1 MPTPNVIKYSASP
14 VSNTI
19 GRNNMRLGISDNAG
33 YGPTSSTDFWNGYTP
48 GASGYTI
55 YVNKVSNGPSIF
67 SPANDT
73 ELINT
78 AKYIATSIN
87 LSPTITTAV
96 EAISWI
102 NSQSNMICVNYNY
115 PSIVTSGLV
124 ALLDASFTTSYSKG
138 GTGWRDLS
146 DTQSTAT
153 LINGVSYLTN
163 NNGSLSYSSSSLQ
176 YAELPDLGNLSNF
189 TVSCWFKLSTLPTTS
204 GAAAV
209 VANVYNGSNL
219 NFSVGLNNS
228 PFSSNICGG
237 FFNGAWRTTSGFT
250 PATGSW
256 YSVDVTYN
264 GSQIIQYLNGAEQS
278 TLTYSGTAQS
288 SGLGIR
294 IGRRWDSS
302 PSSVDFINGEI
313 PFVSIYNRALSSSE
327 ILSNYNSI
335 KSRYQSGIVISGLL
349 IELDA
354 YSSTSYPGSGTTVVN
369 SQTPGTYDHTL
380 TSATYTVLNGIKC
393 FDCTTGTKRIVVN
406 GTGPTLPTTGYTYI
420 TWARLEVGNP
430 AGFRT
435 LLYTNSPKYTPITIP
450 NGTNT
455 LGYWDTAFRSS
466 GYDLASSV
474 GVWVQYAV
482 VGDNSSQSF
491 YINGSQVGSTIA
503 YGAGG
508 TTHWGWGNNDIV
520 PQAWG
525 YVANMY
531 FYNRKLTLAEIQQ
544 QYDYLSPRFIEEPVT
559 ENLVLYYDPSNSS
572 SYSGSGTTI
581 NDLSGNGLSGTLS
594 NVTYTSPAFNFNG
607 TSSTISVP
615 DNSLLEPGSGD
626 WTMEAWVNHS
636 VTTGSSRIILGKTDG
651 GLANQWGY
659 GLRTIANGN
668 TYGEVGNGTTSI
680 ASNSSALSINTWYQ
694 VVGVWTNV
702 ASNNFELFINGVSQG
717 SQSHSFTSIRNTT
730 NPLYIGSFNN
740 GQFSQ
745 WLNGKIGIVRLYNS
759 ALTSS
764 QVLQNY
770 NVNKSKYG
778 L

>member
-1 MPTPNVIKYSASP
+1 
-14 VSNTI
+14 
-19 GRNNMRLGISDNAG
+19 MRLGISDSAG

-209 VANVYNGSNL
+209 VANVYDLSSKL
-219 NFSVGLNNS
+219 NFSIGLNRS
-228 PFSSNICGG
+228 PTSANICGG
-237 FFNGAWRTTSGFT
+237 FFNGTWRTTDGFT

-327 ILSNYNSI
+327 ISSNYNAILPRYSDTSSI
-335 KSRYQSGIVISGLL
+335 VTDGLFVELDASNYISGTWTDETGNGNNATINGATWVSTNGGIFDFDGVNDTISVPHNSSLSLSTTTQKTVQIWVKFDSLGGSNQQIPVFGKLSSASGFDGYWGGLFSNGGVLRCVTNGASIQRTSNSTLTVTTDTWYLMTFISQITSTANTTKVYINETEYITDAHGSDTYSETNPFYLGFIGSGVSSLYLNGKIGACYFYTKGLSVAEISQNYNATKSRYDGGSPV
-349 IELDA
+349 
-354 YSSTSYPGSGTTVVN
+354 YS
-369 SQTPGTYDHTL
+369 
-380 TSATYTVLNGIKC
+380 
-393 FDCTTGTKRIVVN
+393 
-406 GTGPTLPTTGYTYI
+406 
-420 TWARLEVGNP
+420 
-430 AGFRT
+430 
-435 LLYTNSPKYTPITIP
+435 
-450 NGTNT
+450 
-455 LGYWDTAFRSS
+455 
-466 GYDLASSV
+466 
-474 GVWVQYAV
+474 
-482 VGDNSSQSF
+482 
-491 YINGSQVGSTIA
+491 
-503 YGAGG
+503 
-508 TTHWGWGNNDIV
+508 
-520 PQAWG
+520 
-525 YVANMY
+525 
-531 FYNRKLTLAEIQQ
+531 
-544 QYDYLSPRFIEEPVT
+544 
-559 ENLVLYYDPSNSS
+559 NLVLYYDPANTS
-572 SYSGSGTTI
+572 SYPGTGTTI
-581 NDLSGNGLSGTLS
+581 TDLSGNGLNGTMS
-594 NVTYTSPAFNFNG
+594 NITFTSPYFSYNG
-607 TSSTISVP
+607 SSSQINIA
-615 DNSLLEPGSGD
+615 DNALLEPGSGS
-626 WTMEAWVNHS
+626 WTMEVWVNQS
-636 VTTGSSRIILGKTDG
+636 VSGNDVVLGKFDPGGLSVDVSYSIRTTGTTYYAQIGSGSGSGSTLFVNSTSYAGTIGTWAQIVYVFTNGATKTLQTFVNGSSIGTVSHSLSSIL
-651 GLANQWGY
+651 N
-659 GLRTIANGN
+659 
-668 TYGEVGNGTTSI
+668 TTS
-680 ASNSSALSINTWYQ
+680 N
-694 VVGVWTNV
+694 
-702 ASNNFELFINGVSQG
+702 
-717 SQSHSFTSIRNTT
+717 
-730 NPLYIGSFNN
+730 LYIGSYNN
-740 GQFSQ
+740 GEYSQ
-745 WLNGKIGIVRLYNS
+745 WFDGKIGITRLYNS
-759 ALTSS
+759 ALTSA
-764 QVLQNY
+764 QVLQNF
-770 NVNKSKYG
+770 NADKSKYG